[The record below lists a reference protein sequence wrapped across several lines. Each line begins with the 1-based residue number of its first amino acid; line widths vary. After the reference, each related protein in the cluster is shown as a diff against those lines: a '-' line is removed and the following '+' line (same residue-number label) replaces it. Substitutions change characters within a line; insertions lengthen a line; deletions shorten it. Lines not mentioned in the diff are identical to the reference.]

1 MKHLSVIGMFI
12 GLFVLTLLV
21 VLQGAAEIFTLL
33 TKTGWVL
40 LTLTLIWVP
49 CLYLY
54 TESWRLVFRREAK
67 PPFWFSL
74 AAIWMGRSI
83 NSLLPV
89 ATIGGEIAKARLIT
103 FTGVSG
109 IDATASMLVDKTV
122 QVLAVIVWGLIGV
135 GALIYLKGDNTFT
148 TTILAGFGLLTL
160 GVFGFF
166 LVQRAGMFN
175 LLAKIG
181 SALVK
186 SEKWDGISVNAK
198 AVDETVLIIY
208 RHQLRFWWSV
218 IIKSLG
224 LAIQTGEVWLACY
237 LLGFP
242 IGILEAMIIK
252 SLTST
257 LSDIA
262 FVIPNAYGIQ
272 EGAYI
277 VIGALFGLAPDF
289 ALAVSIATRI
299 RELIIDVPGLLYWQ
313 LYESKLLLKKQTAA
327 D

>member
-1 MKHLSVIGMFI
+1 MKHLSVFGMII

-21 VLQGAAEIFTLL
+21 VMQGVGEIFAMLS
-33 TKTGWVL
+33 KTGWAL

-49 CLYLY
+49 CLYFY
-54 TESWRLVFRREAK
+54 TESWRLVFRKEVK

-109 IDATASMLVDKTV
+109 VDATATMLVDKTV

-135 GALIYLKGDNTFT
+135 GALIYLKGDNTFAMAA
-148 TTILAGFGLLTL
+148 LGGFALLTV

-175 LLAKIG
+175 ILAKIG

-208 RHQLRFWWSV
+208 RHQARFWWSV

-224 LAIQTGEVWLACY
+224 LVVQTGEVWLACY

-257 LSDIA
+257 LGDIA

-277 VIGALFGLAPDF
+277 LVGAMFGLAPDF
-289 ALAVSIATRI
+289 ALAVSLATRI

-313 LYESKLLLKKQTAA
+313 FHESKLLLKKQTAA
-327 D
+327 E